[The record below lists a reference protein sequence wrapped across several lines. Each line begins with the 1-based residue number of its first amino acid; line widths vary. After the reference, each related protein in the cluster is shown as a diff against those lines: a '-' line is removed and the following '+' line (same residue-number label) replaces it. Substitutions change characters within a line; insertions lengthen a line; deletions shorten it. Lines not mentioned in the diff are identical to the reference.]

1 MPLNQVLEQR
11 VLTVEISRP
20 EKRNTLDAKTLEEFT
35 ALLANAEADD
45 NVRVIVIT
53 AQPGIFCAGGDLKE
67 QLENPSASSDSP
79 AGRFITQL
87 QTMTKPMMACVE
99 GPCVGFGTTI
109 LYYCDLVYAGASSL
123 FSLPFTALGLT
134 PRFGVS
140 YLAVAATGLHK
151 AAEKILLSEPITAQE
166 ALQMGMVSGVFEDD
180 AVRAQ
185 TLARAQ
191 RLAKLSPVAVR
202 SSKELLRLAM
212 NKYIEA
218 VREREASA
226 FEAAGAP
233 PPAQETRAN
242 PHPLPKKPVRP
253 SSKDA
258 SPIWTKFLCHK
269 SLKAILELPP
279 RMAFFISGQL
289 VGLT

>member
-53 AQPGIFCAGGDLKE
+53 AKE

-140 YLAVAATGLHK
+140 YLAVAAAGLHK

-226 FEAAGAP
+226 FEAAAAT
-233 PPAQETRAN
+233 PAAKEACAAFLEGR
-242 PHPLPKKPVRP
+242 KPNL
-253 SSKDA
+253 D
-258 SPIWTKFLCHK
+258 
-269 SLKAILELPP
+269 
-279 RMAFFISGQL
+279 
-289 VGLT
+289 

>member
-53 AQPGIFCAGGDLKE
+53 AQPGIFCAGGGLKE

-140 YLAVAATGLHK
+140 YLAVAAAGLHK

-212 NKYIEA
+212 NKHIEA
-218 VREREASA
+218 VREREAAA
-226 FEAAGAP
+226 FEAAAAT
-233 PPAQETRAN
+233 PAAKEACAAFLEGR
-242 PHPLPKKPVRP
+242 KPNL
-253 SSKDA
+253 D
-258 SPIWTKFLCHK
+258 
-269 SLKAILELPP
+269 
-279 RMAFFISGQL
+279 
-289 VGLT
+289 

>member
-1 MPLNQVLEQR
+1 MNQVLEQR

-140 YLAVAATGLHK
+140 YLAVAAAGLHK

-166 ALQMGMVSGVFEDD
+166 ALQMG
-180 AVRAQ
+180 
-185 TLARAQ
+185 
-191 RLAKLSPVAVR
+191 
-202 SSKELLRLAM
+202 
-212 NKYIEA
+212 
-218 VREREASA
+218 
-226 FEAAGAP
+226 
-233 PPAQETRAN
+233 
-242 PHPLPKKPVRP
+242 
-253 SSKDA
+253 
-258 SPIWTKFLCHK
+258 
-269 SLKAILELPP
+269 
-279 RMAFFISGQL
+279 
-289 VGLT
+289 

>member
-11 VLTVEISRP
+11 VLTIEISRP

-35 ALLANAEADD
+35 SLLANAEADD
-45 NVRVIVIT
+45 NVRVVVIT

-67 QLENPSASSDSP
+67 QLENPNASADSP

-87 QTMTKPMMACVE
+87 QSMTKPVIACVE

-140 YLAVAATGLHK
+140 YLAVAAAGLHK

-166 ALQMGMVSGVFEDD
+166 ALQMGMISAVFEDNV
-180 AVRAQ
+180 VRAQ

-212 NKYIEA
+212 NKHIEA
-218 VREREASA
+218 VREREAVA
-226 FEAAGAP
+226 FETAAAT
-233 PPAQETRAN
+233 PAAKEACAAFLEGRK
-242 PHPLPKKPVRP
+242 PHL
-253 SSKDA
+253 D
-258 SPIWTKFLCHK
+258 
-269 SLKAILELPP
+269 
-279 RMAFFISGQL
+279 
-289 VGLT
+289 

>member
-123 FSLPFTALGLT
+123 FPC
-134 PRFGVS
+134 P
-140 YLAVAATGLHK
+140 
-151 AAEKILLSEPITAQE
+151 
-166 ALQMGMVSGVFEDD
+166 LQHS
-180 AVRAQ
+180 ASR
-185 TLARAQ
+185 R
-191 RLAKLSPVAVR
+191 
-202 SSKELLRLAM
+202 
-212 NKYIEA
+212 
-218 VREREASA
+218 ASA
-226 FEAAGAP
+226 CRTSPWPLQGCTRP
-233 PPAQETRAN
+233 PKRSCSPN
-242 PHPLPKKPVRP
+242 PLPHRKHFR
-253 SSKDA
+253 
-258 SPIWTKFLCHK
+258 W
-269 SLKAILELPP
+269 EW
-279 RMAFFISGQL
+279 
-289 VGLT
+289 